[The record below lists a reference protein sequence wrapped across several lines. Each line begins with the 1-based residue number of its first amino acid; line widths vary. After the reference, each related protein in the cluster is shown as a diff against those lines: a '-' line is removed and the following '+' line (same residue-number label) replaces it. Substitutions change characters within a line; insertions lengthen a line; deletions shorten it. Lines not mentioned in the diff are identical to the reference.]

1 MAAVVALQQ
10 IHLPPPAV
18 AIDIQPNPQDQ
29 RVVEASKGIFETV
42 KATSVRVWEATVIGI
57 SAAGDKISFVFFRV
71 LEWIHPSLGP
81 KIEVVFLR
89 ITNIWQAIKDA
100 WKAEETR
107 KQIEDL
113 SVDNLE
119 LRQRTRDYDQILLE
133 RNQFQQ
139 SNHALLAAKNFAEE
153 ALRLAQQQEQNIVG
167 REQAVIEYRDIVVLK
182 NQRLEQENL
191 ELTRQRDEARQALT
205 PFLEGNQQLRDE
217 LAAVQQQVLD
227 LQQQIPAHQEMQQ
240 QFAIVAQ
247 AIGKVQR
254 IGRTEIDDGLDALL
268 PLLSAQILQAKDK
281 LNQVRATVV
290 PYSPTAIALQSF
302 ERIMGTVET
311 YLGQVTAAMQ
321 LHGNY
326 HQPVNRLIF
335 NLNQRVAV

>member
-1 MAAVVALQQ
+1 MSAVVALQK
-10 IHLPPPAV
+10 IHLPPQAV

-42 KATSVRVWEATVIGI
+42 KATSVRIWEATVIGI

-100 WKAEETR
+100 WKAEEIR
-107 KQIEDL
+107 RQIEDL
-113 SVDNLE
+113 SVQNLE
-119 LRQRTRDYDQILLE
+119 LRQRTRDYDQVLLE
-133 RNQFQQ
+133 RNKFQQ
-139 SNHALLAAKNFAEE
+139 GNHALLAAKNFAEE
-153 ALRLAQQQEQNIVG
+153 ALRLAQQQEANIVG
-167 REQAVIEYRDIVVLK
+167 RERAVVEYRDIVVLK
-182 NQRLEQENL
+182 NQRLEEENL
-191 ELTRQRDEARQALT
+191 DLIRQRDEARQELL
-205 PFLEGNQQLRDE
+205 PFLAGNQQLRDE
-217 LAAVQQQVLD
+217 LEAAQQQVLD
-227 LQQQIPAHQEMQQ
+227 LQQQLPAHQQMQE

-254 IGRTEIDDGLDALL
+254 FGRTEIDDGLETLL
-268 PLLSAQILQAKDK
+268 PLLSGQILQAKEK
-281 LNQVRATVV
+281 LNQVRATVA
-290 PYSPTAIALQSF
+290 PNSPTAIALQSF

-311 YLGQVTAAMQ
+311 YLGQVTEAMQ

-326 HQPVNRLIF
+326 QQPVNRLLY
-335 NLNQRVAV
+335 NLQPVAV